1 MHIWLDPALYQQ
13 LGISHNFFSMRKNY
27 ASEDCQGDK
36 KGFKVYSNLLLNRH
50 INYAKEYKGNSD
62 CSGDSDCSNH
72 SFSASI
78 VSPFPLQE
86 RVLSIWN
93 QELRYAQDLYLT
105 KCDDT
110 HWLACNPIDQ
120 GTVVV
125 LDEEAHA
132 LLELFCS
139 EHTLKDLA
147 KQWANDAE
155 YDFDVPSVMQKA
167 RIVTLFVSLGLI
179 IDICQYEKCSLVPFS
194 YKSKTLSAWLHVTNA
209 CNMGCS
215 YCYISKSTEHMADDI
230 GKRAVDAVFR
240 SALHSDYLRVRLK
253 YAGGEA
259 LLRLPQVL
267 ALHDYALQQ
276 AEQHGLHLSATLLSN
291 GAALTPRA
299 IQELKQRDIS
309 VTISLDGI
317 GEDHDTQRPLLN
329 GMGSFRLVDR
339 AITRLLAHD
348 MAPYINVT
356 VSQRN
361 LAGLPNLV
369 AYLLERDLPFAFS
382 YYRENDCSATL
393 SDLQFSE
400 EQMIVGMKA
409 AFTYIEQ
416 HLTPRRVYS
425 SLIDKASLT
434 APHHQICGVGR
445 NYLVIDQHGGI
456 AKCQTEIT
464 QTITTIDT
472 EDPLQEIR
480 MQQTGAQVLDV
491 DEKEGCRTCNWRYWC
506 GGGCA
511 VLTYRFTGRNDIR
524 SPNCG
529 IYKALFPEALR
540 LEALRLLKY
549 TPGLTLH
556 I

>member
-1 MHIWLDPALYQQ
+1 
-13 LGISHNFFSMRKNY
+13 
-27 ASEDCQGDK
+27 
-36 KGFKVYSNLLLNRH
+36 
-50 INYAKEYKGNSD
+50 
-62 CSGDSDCSNH
+62 
-72 SFSASI
+72 
-78 VSPFPLQE
+78 
-86 RVLSIWN
+86 
-93 QELRYAQDLYLT
+93 
-105 KCDDT
+105 
-110 HWLACNPIDQ
+110 
-120 GTVVV
+120 
-125 LDEEAHA
+125 
-132 LLELFCS
+132 
-139 EHTLKDLA
+139 
-147 KQWANDAE
+147 
-155 YDFDVPSVMQKA
+155 
-167 RIVTLFVSLGLI
+167 
-179 IDICQYEKCSLVPFS
+179 
-194 YKSKTLSAWLHVTNA
+194 
-209 CNMGCS
+209 
-215 YCYISKSTEHMADDI
+215 MADDI

-240 SALHSDYLRVRLK
+240 SAIRSDYHQVHLK

-276 AEQHGLHLSATLLSN
+276 AEHHGLHLSATLLSN
-291 GAALTPRA
+291 GAALTPGG
-299 IQELKQRDIS
+299 IQQLKQRNIS

-317 GEDHDTQRPLLN
+317 GADHDTQRPLLN

-348 MAPYINVT
+348 IIPYINVT

-361 LAGLPNLV
+361 LSGLPNLV
-369 AYLLERDLPFAFS
+369 AYLLERDLPFSFS

-400 EQMIVGMKA
+400 QQMIAGMKA

-434 APHHQICGVGR
+434 APHHQTCGVGR

-464 QTITTIDT
+464 QTITTIDA

-480 MQQTGAQVLDV
+480 MQQAGVQVLDV

-549 TPGLTLH
+549 TPGL
-556 I
+556 

>member
-1 MHIWLDPALYQQ
+1 MHIRIDPALYQQ
-13 LGISHNFFSMRKNY
+13 LGISHSIFSTSDGY
-27 ASEDCQGDK
+27 TEEDYHGDTK
-36 KGFKVYSNLLLNRH
+36 VAGVYSNGLPKRPV
-50 INYAKEYKGNSD
+50 YYTKGLEGRD
-62 CSGDSDCSNH
+62 CDGDCNHH
-72 SFSASI
+72 SFNKSI
-78 VSPFPLQE
+78 VSPLSLQE
-86 RVLSIWN
+86 QVRSIWHHK
-93 QELRYAQDLYLT
+93 LRCSQDLYLT

-125 LDEEAHA
+125 LDEEARA
-132 LLELFCS
+132 LLELFRS
-139 EHTLKDLA
+139 ERTLKDAA
-147 KQWANDAE
+147 KRWANDAE
-155 YDFDVPSVMQKA
+155 YNLDQPSLMQKA
-167 RIVTLFVSLGLI
+167 QMVTLFVILGLI
-179 IDICQYEKCSLVPFS
+179 IDICEYKNNLPVSPF
-194 YKSKTLSAWLHVTNA
+194 YKVQTLSAWLHVTNA
-209 CNMGCS
+209 CNMRCS
-215 YCYISKSTEHMADDI
+215 YCYVSKSTEHMADDV

-240 SALHSDYLRVRLK
+240 SAISSDYQQVHLK

-259 LLRLPQVL
+259 LLRLSQVL

-276 AEQHGLHLSATLLSN
+276 AEQRGLHLSATLLSN

-299 IQELKQRDIS
+299 IQQLKQRDIS

-317 GEDHDTQRPLLN
+317 GEDHDKQRPFLN

-339 AITRLLAHD
+339 AITRLLAQD
-348 MAPYINVT
+348 LVPYINVT

-369 AYLLERDLPFAFS
+369 AYLLEHDLPFSFS

-400 EQMIVGMKA
+400 EQMISGMKA

-434 APHHQICGVGR
+434 TPHHQTCGVGR
-445 NYLVIDQHGGI
+445 NYLVIDQHGGV
-456 AKCQTEIT
+456 ARCQTEIM
-464 QTITTIDT
+464 QTITTIDA

-480 MQQTGAQVLDV
+480 MQQAGAQVLDV
-491 DEKEGCRTCNWRYWC
+491 DEKEGCHNCNWRYWC
-506 GGGCA
+506 AGGCA
-511 VLTYRFTGRNDIR
+511 VLTYRLTGRNDIR